1 MVNGGTALL
10 MPLPHQIDPHR
21 FEHAGEV
28 QRRYVRKKRRSS
40 MASTASTITL
50 GMSLY
55 FTTSALRAL
64 FGVEQC
70 RHQLRFQF
78 VGGEFIALAR
88 DALDRS
94 ILNLNVR
101 RLPDCGKT
109 RVPA

>member
-1 MVNGGTALL
+1 
-10 MPLPHQIDPHR
+10 
-21 FEHAGEV
+21 
-28 QRRYVRKKRRSS
+28 

-55 FTTSALRAL
+55 FTTSRLERC

-70 RHQLRFQF
+70 RHQLRLQF

-94 ILNLNVR
+94 ILNLKCAPP
-101 RLPDCGKT
+101 PDCGKT